1 MVDHPRLE
9 QALAEFA
16 ELLLEDFAVPD
27 VLQRLCQHA
36 VAALE
41 VVGAGVSLPDADT
54 VHIGWAAGP
63 HVAELEDLQR
73 VLRQGPCLDVL
84 ADGASLHVLLRDE
97 VRRWPLYV
105 PEARRLGVR
114 SMAALPL
121 QARGRIWGVLDLYRF
136 DDRPFADAELRG
148 AQVLA
153 ATATAYLVAA
163 HDRHARR
170 LAEDELRL
178 QALHDPL
185 TGLPNRLLMLHR
197 LQQALA
203 GVARQPGSSGLLFL
217 DLNRFKQINDAH
229 GHAVG
234 DRLLVA
240 VASRLEHAL
249 RPMDTLARLGG
260 DEFVVLCENLH
271 EDTADLPTIGQRL
284 LTALAQPI
292 ALPEL
297 PAGEVVVRASI
308 GAVELVEGDSP
319 QDVLHH
325 ADTAM
330 YRAKRRGG
338 GVVKSDRVF
347 DARAASG
354 LRTDTEL
361 EHALERGQLRLAFQ
375 PVVALPD
382 QTATGL
388 EVLLRWQHPT
398 RGLLA
403 ASQFLPA
410 LERTGLIVPV
420 GGWVLRQVCAQL
432 PALQPAFAAEDWF
445 VSVNVSV
452 HQLHA
457 PGFLAEVAEV
467 LEHSAVDPRRLLL
480 EITETALIPGEPVLT
495 GLLLDLA
502 DLGVRVALDDFG
514 TGFSSL
520 SHLKHLPAHVL
531 KIDKS
536 FVGGLGVDDRDRAV
550 VKGTIGLA
558 HDLGLTVIA
567 EGVEH
572 PRQHEVLALAGCDLG
587 QGYLYGHP
595 VVTSNGRY
603 A

>member
-1 MVDHPRLE
+1 MVDHIRLE
-9 QALAEFA
+9 QAFA
-16 ELLLEDFAVPD
+16 QFAALLLDDFAVPD
-27 VLQRLCQHA
+27 VLQKLSEHA
-36 VAALE
+36 LSVLE
-41 VVGAGVSLPDADT
+41 VAGAGVALPDSGA

-84 ADGASLHVLLRDE
+84 SQGEPLRVQLDDE
-97 VRRWPLYV
+97 PQRWPLYV
-105 PEARRLGVR
+105 PGARRLGVR
-114 SMAALPL
+114 SIAALPL
-121 QARGRIWGVLDLYRF
+121 LARERTWGVLDLYRF
-136 DDRPFADAELRG
+136 DDRPFTEGELRT

-153 ATATAYLVAA
+153 DTATAYLVAA
-163 HDRHARR
+163 SDRQARL

-185 TGLPNRLLMLHR
+185 TGLPNRLLMLDR

-234 DRLLVA
+234 DRLLLEVA
-240 VASRLEHAL
+240 HRLAHAL
-249 RPMDTLARLGG
+249 RPMDTLARFGG
-260 DEFVVLCENLH
+260 DEFVVLCEQLH
-271 EDTADLPTIGQRL
+271 QETADLPSIGQRL
-284 LTALAQPI
+284 LAALAEPI
-292 ALPEL
+292 ALSEL
-297 PAGEVVVRASI
+297 PAGEVVVRASV

-325 ADTAM
+325 ADAAM

-338 GVVKSDRVF
+338 GVMVSDRVF

-361 EHALERGQLRLAFQ
+361 QHALERGQLRLAFQ

-388 EVLLRWQHPT
+388 EVLLRWQHPS
-398 RGLLA
+398 RGLLTA
-403 ASQFLPA
+403 GQFVPA

-420 GGWVLRQVCAQL
+420 GSWVLREVCQQL
-432 PALQPAFAAEDWF
+432 PSLQPAGAPDHWF
-445 VSVNVSV
+445 VSINVSV
-452 HQLHA
+452 QQLHA

-467 LEHSAVDPRRLLL
+467 LQQTAVEPRRLLL
-480 EITETALIPGEPVLT
+480 EVTETALIPGEHVLT
-495 GLLLDLA
+495 GRLMDLA
-502 DLGVRVALDDFG
+502 DLGLRVALDDFG

-536 FVGGLGVDDRDRAV
+536 FVGGLGTDDRDRALV
-550 VKGTIGLA
+550 QGTISLA
-558 HDLGLTVIA
+558 HDLGLSVIA

-572 PRQHEVLALAGCDLG
+572 PHQHDALTVAGCDAG
-587 QGYLYGHP
+587 QGYLYGYP
-595 VVTSNGRY
+595 AWTATGTTD
-603 A
+603 